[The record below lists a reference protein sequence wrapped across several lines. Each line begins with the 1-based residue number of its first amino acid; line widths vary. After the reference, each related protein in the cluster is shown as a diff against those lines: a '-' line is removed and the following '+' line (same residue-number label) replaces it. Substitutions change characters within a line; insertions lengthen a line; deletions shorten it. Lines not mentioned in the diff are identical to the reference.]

1 MTEEWGE
8 FWHKSYLQVGFIE
21 CTDAPRIENRIHR
34 KQEFDAFYEFVDEK
48 RETNVN

>member
-8 FWHKSYLQVGFIE
+8 FNKSYLQVGFIE